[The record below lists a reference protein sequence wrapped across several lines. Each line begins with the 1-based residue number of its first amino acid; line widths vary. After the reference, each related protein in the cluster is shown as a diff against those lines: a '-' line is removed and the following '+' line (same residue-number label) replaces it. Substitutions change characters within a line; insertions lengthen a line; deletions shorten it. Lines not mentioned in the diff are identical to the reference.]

1 MNTRLDELFEKY
13 DENPM
18 DPEIIYS
25 IVKEYM
31 KSNMDDEAEEYLK
44 DLIKKDP
51 KYVQAYITY
60 GNLKENNNEIEDA
73 EFYYRTGLRVA
84 KELNDTKAIRVL
96 EDYLD
101 ELEQ

>member
-1 MNTRLDELFEKY
+1 MNSRLDELLDKY

-18 DPEIIYS
+18 DPDIIYS
-25 IVKEYM
+25 IVKEYL
-31 KSNMDDEAEEYLK
+31 KLNMDDEAEEFLK
-44 DLIKKDP
+44 DLLKKDP

-73 EFYYRTGLRVA
+73 EYYYRTGLKIA
-84 KELNDTKAIRVL
+84 KELNDTKAVRAL

-101 ELEQ
+101 ELE

>member
-1 MNTRLDELFEKY
+1 MNSRLDELLDKY

-18 DPEIIYS
+18 DADIIFK
-25 IVKEYM
+25 IVKEYLLQ
-31 KSNMDDEAEEYLK
+31 NMDDEAEEFLK
-44 DLIKKDP
+44 DLLKKDP

-73 EFYYRTGLRVA
+73 EYYYRTGLKIA
-84 KELNDTKAIRVL
+84 KELNDTKAVRVL

-101 ELEQ
+101 ELE

>member
-1 MNTRLDELFEKY
+1 MSSHLDELLDKY

-18 DPEIIYS
+18 DPDIIYS
-25 IVKEYM
+25 IVKEYL
-31 KSNMDDEAEEYLK
+31 KNNMDDEAEDFLK

-60 GNLKENNNEIEDA
+60 GNIKENNNEIEDA
-73 EFYYRTGLRVA
+73 EYYYRTGLRIA
-84 KELNDTKAIRVL
+84 KELNDTKAIRAL

-101 ELEQ
+101 ELE

>member
-1 MNTRLDELFEKY
+1 MSSRLDELLDKY

-18 DPEIIYS
+18 DPDIIYG
-25 IVKEYM
+25 IVKEYL
-31 KSNMDDEAEEYLK
+31 KQNMDDEAEDFLK
-44 DLIKKDP
+44 DLIKKDS

-73 EFYYRTGLRVA
+73 EYYYRTGLKIA
-84 KELNDTKAIRVL
+84 KEINDTKAIRVL

-101 ELEQ
+101 ELE

>member
-1 MNTRLDELFEKY
+1 MNSRLDELLDKY

-18 DPEIIYS
+18 DSDIIYS
-25 IVKEYM
+25 IVKEYL
-31 KSNMDDEAEEYLK
+31 KLNMDDEAEEFLK
-44 DLIKKDP
+44 DLLKKDP

-73 EFYYRTGLRVA
+73 EYYYRTGLKIA
-84 KELNDTKAIRVL
+84 KELNDTKAVRAL

-101 ELEQ
+101 ELE

>member
-1 MNTRLDELFEKY
+1 MNSRLDELLDKY

-18 DPEIIYS
+18 DADIIYS
-25 IVKEYM
+25 IVKEYL
-31 KSNMDDEAEEYLK
+31 KQNLDDEAEEFLK
-44 DLIKKDP
+44 DLLKKDP

-73 EFYYRTGLRVA
+73 EFYYRTGLKVA
-84 KELNDTKAIRVL
+84 KEQNDIKAVRAL

-101 ELEQ
+101 ELE

>member
-1 MNTRLDELFEKY
+1 MSTRLDELFDKY
-13 DENPM
+13 DENPL
-18 DPEIIYS
+18 DPDIIYG
-25 IVKEYM
+25 IVKEYL
-31 KSNMDDEAEEYLK
+31 KNNEDEDAEVYLK

-73 EFYYRTGLRVA
+73 EFYYRTGLRIA
-84 KELNDTKAIRVL
+84 KELNDTKAIRAL

-101 ELEQ
+101 ELE